1 MLTLGLVGM
10 AIGGAIGGF
19 VGDRLGRRVAL
30 LGSVVTFGVLT
41 ICIYFVDSIAT
52 LVVLRFFAGLGLGGA
67 MPNAAALSS
76 EYVPKRHRPFAV
88 TLTIVCIP
96 LGGSLAGFVGGL
108 DPAGLRMAH
117 AVSRRRH
124 PAAAAGRASC

>member
-1 MLTLGLVGM
+1 MVGM
-10 AIGGAIGGF
+10 MLGGAIGGF
-19 VGDRLGRRVAL
+19 VGDRFGRRVAL

-41 ICIYFVDSIAT
+41 ICIYFADNIAT

-96 LGGSLAGFVGGL
+96 LGGSLAGFVGG
-108 DPAGLRMAH
+108 
-117 AVSRRRH
+117 
-124 PAAAAGRASC
+124 